1 MFLTPLYSKHQ
12 IWFKSDLIWLSF
24 YIFHRWSNLK
34 IFKELSCVSFPILKL
49 SLAFSLSTYIV
60 NVPQN
65 ILSWTLLFPL
75 LRLFLPVH
83 GGKKEI
89 SEILIDYRSSIW
101 SGVSSGW
108 AECLQLIVLL
118 LRFPLLLSDSM
129 MEVVHCMM
137 FSSHCHL
144 VRNQKMVIKYA
155 RYDDYV
161 VMLNLKKS
169 FLLLKL

>member
-12 IWFKSDLIWLSF
+12 IWFRSDLIWLLF
-24 YIFHRWSNLK
+24 YIFPWWSNLN
-34 IFKELSCVSFPILKL
+34 IFKELCHISFPILKL
-49 SLAFSLSTYIV
+49 SVAFSPSTYIV

-65 ILSWTLLFPL
+65 FLSWTLFPL
-75 LRLFLPVH
+75 LCLFLPVH

-89 SEILIDYRSSIW
+89 SKILIYYHSSVW

-118 LRFPLLLSDSM
+118 LRFPFLSDSM

-137 FSSHCHL
+137 FNSHCHL

-155 RYDDYV
+155 RYDD
-161 VMLNLKKS
+161 
-169 FLLLKL
+169 